1 MRRKGSLPVSF
12 FFGFWRL
19 RRLTIIPGLPD
30 RAETGDGDGG
40 ELFSKLHV
48 QRARID
54 ISIFFLPSRFAR
66 DFTTPKGSG
75 ADRAGGSRH
84 RGFSQSSLASIV
96 RASHKRKRFPFKV
109 TQFRYNLLT
118 VSVSVRRK
126 PFQPLTLKKTAK
138 TKLESE

>member
-1 MRRKGSLPVSF
+1 MVASYFQSCMFSARALTFLF
-12 FFGFWRL
+12 FF
-19 RRLTIIPGLPD
+19 
-30 RAETGDGDGG
+30 
-40 ELFSKLHV
+40 
-48 QRARID
+48 RI
-54 ISIFFLPSRFAR
+54 LPSRFAR
-66 DFTTPKGSG
+66 DSTTPKGSV

-84 RGFSQSSLASIV
+84 RGFSLSSLASTV
-96 RASHKRKRFPFKV
+96 RASHKRKRFPFKG